1 MREIKFRAW
10 DLENGRWLTENEIE
24 NRLFLN
30 YSKQEGYFELNEL
43 LSNGA
48 AKNLGLNIKLMQ
60 FTGLYDRN
68 GREIYEGDIVKTTDG
83 IEESIHE
90 IKYCIDCEYP
100 AFELVP
106 TPDVGCNALQHAI
119 CSGDE
124 EIEVI
129 GNIYESPELLEG
141 GGDK

>member
-1 MREIKFRAW
+1 MREIKFRVW
-10 DLENGRWLTENEIE
+10 DSFCGGW
-24 NRLFLN
+24 
-30 YSKQEGYFELNEL
+30 SKNSINLLYDKDGIISFEM
-43 LSNGA
+43 GTRYA
-48 AKNLGLNIKLMQ
+48 LMQ
-60 FTGLYDRN
+60 FTGLYDKH

-90 IKYCIDCEYP
+90 IKYCIDFEYP

-129 GNIYESPELLEG
+129 GNIYESPELL
-141 GGDK
+141 

>member
-10 DLENGRWLTENEIE
+10 DLEKGRWLAENEIE

-30 YSKQEGYFELNEL
+30 CSKQEGYFELNEL

-68 GREIYEGDIVKTTDG
+68 GREIYEGDIVKVESCP
-83 IEESIHE
+83 IETVHQIV
-90 IKYCIDCEYP
+90 YAIDYDYP
-100 AFELVP
+100 AFELRP
-106 TPDVGCNALQHAI
+106 TPEVECNALQHAVL
-119 CSGDE
+119 SPDE

-129 GNIYESPELLEG
+129 GNIYENTELLE
-141 GGDK
+141 D